1 MIPLPFFLKATMRP
15 AGIVA
20 IRALPQSKMRIALRY
35 VPPTTLIGAIAY
47 PLLHIAGDRSE
58 TVYEEKTFRSS
69 AGGVLELFDWVTVKT
84 LGKPR
89 IQGALLKINTIY
101 RGNVQS
107 AVTSFPFAVTYG
119 TNDILITAVYLIN
132 EEALGRSS
140 YTRKDI
146 ERAAWGIT
154 RLGSRESVVSV
165 EDVETGRAEVAEAEM
180 AKTAYAFPF
189 NGVEVKGKGTLQSV
203 VDWRSGIGDYSKAG
217 RMVMFYPEESVEVRG
232 RLRTIKVG
240 EEVVVLAQ

>member
-1 MIPLPFFLKATMRP
+1 MTFFLKVTMRP
-15 AGIVA
+15 TGIVA
-20 IRALPQSKMRIALRY
+20 LRALPQSKMRTALRY

-58 TVYEEKTFRSS
+58 TVYEGKTFRS
-69 AGGVLELFDWVTVKT
+69 AAERVLGLFDWVTVKT

-89 IQGALLKINTIY
+89 LQGTLLKINTIY
-101 RGNVQS
+101 RGKVQS

-119 TNDILITAVYLIN
+119 TREALLTAVYLIN
-132 EEALGRSS
+132 EDSLERST
-140 YTRKDI
+140 YTMKDI

-165 EDVETGRAEVAEAEM
+165 EDVETGRTEIVESKAAE
-180 AKTAYAFPF
+180 TAYAFPF
-189 NGVEVKGKGTLQSV
+189 RGLEVEGKGTFQSV

-217 RMVMFYPEESVEVRG
+217 RLVMFYPEGSVRVRG
-232 RLRTIKVG
+232 RLKTAKVG
-240 EEVVVLAQ
+240 EEVVVLAH